1 MRVITLYAYCVF
13 FDIDQNSNCTDDF
26 LSEQTLQSIV
36 QNSLQSDKAPM
47 FDELNDTQSNR
58 LHIIPDMTLTSTGL
72 LTKWTFAAK
81 FNHNIDGE
89 AESSWPE
96 LQIWRKSRESGN
108 QYTKISGSSMEPRPT
123 GYLNVFEYDLSEHP
137 VEVKAGDVLGVYQP
151 GLEDAQYTLGFVA
164 AGNSIDAPT
173 NYIVHDVDSSK
184 QNFNIVDKHEERSL
198 LPLVFA
204 QIQGNRNSINK

>member
-1 MRVITLYAYCVF
+1 MITFYVF
-13 FDIDQNSNCTDDF
+13 NTDQNSSCAEGF
-26 LSEQTLQSIV
+26 LSDQTLQTIV
-36 QNSLQSDKAPM
+36 QNSLQGDKAPT
-47 FDELNDTQSNR
+47 FDELNNTQSNR
-58 LHIIPDMTLTSTGL
+58 LHLIPNSMIITSTGL

-81 FNHNIDGE
+81 FNHNVYGE

-96 LQIWRKSRESGN
+96 LQIWRKPRESVN

-123 GYLNVFEYDLSEHP
+123 GYLNVFEYDVSEHP
-137 VEVKAGDVLGVYQP
+137 IEVKYGDVLGVYQP

-164 AGNSIDAPT
+164 AGNNIDAPT

-204 QIQGNRNSINK
+204 QIQGNRNCGHP